1 MWTCWAG
8 KKQRRPR
15 RNKRRQGEPLLT
27 NGWDEGV
34 SKRKCRCLSG
44 CNVVHCFRLYAQDTS
59 SRDVDLG
66 NVDVEFLNY
75 KAWFEKETATC
86 STHSCCCMCPQ
97 LLACRVSRTRWGFG
111 LSLHIA
117 AGSRH
122 DKEAESSF
130 RGTSRESQEE
140 TRPSLGLA
148 RSESGEL

>member
-1 MWTCWAG
+1 MLGRQEAAKAEKEQATPGRA
-8 KKQRRPR
+8 PA
-15 RNKRRQGEPLLT
+15 NKRRWTRGCQRGSAAASVVATWCIAFVFMHKTQARGMWTSGMLMSSLELQG
-27 NGWDEGV
+27 
-34 SKRKCRCLSG
+34 
-44 CNVVHCFRLYAQDTS
+44 
-59 SRDVDLG
+59 
-66 NVDVEFLNY
+66 
-75 KAWFEKETATC
+75 WFEKETATC